1 MMTQLRPWQLSFFF
15 HAGLAIGCLVIVQL
29 KVPTSETI
37 DVPVEIVGPAQEVQN
52 LSEVKDKP
60 KVVLK
65 SVNEPVPES
74 GTKREVFGA
83 SRNSYTDESVG
94 AEGVAAKKGNTLAKA
109 ADKTVLLDSDADAL
123 PTPTEEYLVSQ
134 MPTVLTE
141 VRPAY
146 PKEAR
151 EKELEGS
158 VVMDILIDA
167 QGKVRDISVV
177 DGDPLFRP
185 GAVEALRKF
194 LFRPAMVD
202 GKSVAVRIRYSLKFQ
217 LEY

>member
-1 MMTQLRPWQLSFFF
+1 MTAQLRPWQLSFLF
-15 HAGLAIGCLVIVQL
+15 HAGLAFVFVLLLQL
-29 KVPTSETI
+29 KLPFSDVIE
-37 DVPVEIVGPAQEVQN
+37 VPVEIIEPSKDVQN
-52 LSEVKDKP
+52 LTEVKERP
-60 KVVLK
+60 KVVLR
-65 SVNEPVPES
+65 SVNEPMPES
-74 GTKREVFGA
+74 APKREVFGA
-83 SRNSYTDESVG
+83 NRNSYTDDSLG
-94 AEGVAAKKGNTLAKA
+94 SEGVEAKRGNTLAKE
-109 ADKTVLLDSDADAL
+109 ADKTVLQDSDADAL

-167 QGKVRDISVV
+167 EGKVRDISVV

-185 GAVEALRKF
+185 GAVEAMRKF
-194 LFRPAMVD
+194 VFRPAKVD